1 MALKFITA
9 EEAASFVHHDDN
21 VGFSGFTPA
30 GCPKVVPGAIAKKA
44 IAEHEKGNPFQI
56 GMFTGASTGDK
67 LDGELARA
75 NAIKFRTPYQSN
87 KDLRALLNS
96 HGAQYFDMHLSE
108 LAQSLRYGFLGKIDV
123 AIVEAAD
130 VTEDGDRSDKRCRY
144 PADNLSHGR
153 SYHHRVELPPPER
166 NPRDA

>member
-9 EEAASFVHHDDN
+9 EEAASYVHHNDN

-30 GCPKVVPGAIAKKA
+30 GCPKVVPGAIARKA
-44 IAEHEKGNPFQI
+44 AEEHAKGNPFQI

-67 LDGELARA
+67 LDGEFARA

-87 KDLRALLNS
+87 KDLRAALNA
-96 HGAQYFDMHLSE
+96 HQAQYFDLHLSE

-130 VTEDGDRSDKRCRY
+130 VTEDVNATLLLVIER
-144 PADNLSHGR
+144 
-153 SYHHRVELPPPER
+153 EL
-166 NPRDA
+166 